1 MQSRLLPLYL
11 ACLLAFPA
19 IHAPAADTARP
30 FPPIKLRA
38 YGTLS
43 GEEKSNDI
51 SSSLVI
57 TTDNEDKAKLV
68 LAKYLSDLVELPGV
82 SSTQI
87 PTARGAVTAHIINNQ
102 GGVVALRCGKQVI
115 ILTSLDPQPLQ
126 ALVEANVP
134 ADRKIDASA
143 PEIDVPMYVD
153 RWDKYGFR
161 FYYGPFTKP
170 RDPQGGDMQGN
181 YNPQQ
186 DFVFADK
193 SDKSGLVV
201 WNSPFN
207 AATADGLFDINSRE
221 WVYKAALPPKL
232 PVGINIGITDG
243 NIALTNRYPDGV
255 APNAQGYLGG
265 WYYEA
270 PSGIPT
276 FSWASSEGQEAA
288 LSQLKGL
295 VTGLNAKYDNIVN
308 WLEPHE
314 ETSHGIADLLDDHG
328 ADAKKSF
335 YTFLKGK
342 YGSVGAVSKRY
353 GANYGS
359 WNDVPFPELATF
371 FGFEGDAINL
381 VGVWKT
387 STTAAYDATSAA
399 PGLDDS
405 SWASVPAPEHAIL
418 RVLPR
423 KPTVLR
429 RHLTIDPAWR
439 AAHPKSWLYVWD
451 LENTTDMPVNVYV
464 NGTICPENPP
474 MRRGWH
480 FSQVEITPALKD
492 GDNLITLQL
501 PAGWIDYRAYITGEA
516 PAVYPALASTEM
528 NARYADW
535 SDWCSWSR
543 GQAVRRGM
551 QMIRQVDPDKP
562 ITLMSPGYWWPDY
575 KDSVEDYGAI
585 LHDTGGMAGF
595 WNDINPSTA
604 QSTGLPTDCEP
615 GGPAGN
621 LDDFKK
627 YFGRWSTENTQGV
640 DYFGHLGDIL
650 WNPAIKDY
658 FDKTQPLWHLMGK
671 YHLPQPEVADLTS
684 IRTERLFSFPMN
696 LGDHGSSAPDLIA
709 QGPGVFAS
717 GVDGTLSGA
726 YSRGGIIEGNFARGT
741 ADQYK
746 VVVDTNSSILDPD
759 TIDAIAQW
767 VKRGGVFITYG
778 QTGRHT
784 SIKPN
789 SWPISK
795 LTGYDVIAVERKG
808 RQLKMAP
815 GQTVLPDDAT
825 KIVGSDWG
833 LTMKKHA
840 QGDASCQDLELW
852 DDGTVAA
859 SARKLGKGLVINF
872 GMWDSLGLITAAMDR
887 MGIRH
892 VPGHISDG
900 KIIMRHFVSNN
911 GLYDVWTMWNQDG
924 GPVTADLVFDDG
936 RTPVA
941 ANDVNTGEAMNIVAG
956 QTGTSAKIAGIA
968 FEPLQTRVVITPRGN
983 LAGAPAEWFYVQRHW
998 WKGTVDPGKPMAAY
1012 QPRVALNLSDDN
1024 AFKIIPG
1031 DGATNPPEDPSLYDP
1046 KLDDSSWPRVSLGIF
1061 DIPDNTDAHHVIYR
1075 KRFTV
1080 PASWNHGHVYIF
1092 GKSETP
1098 GNGSIRRYMDGKP
1111 FGGQIVLDELGGIF
1125 KAGTTHVL
1133 TTEVWGAEPPLGAT
1147 EPAWITYIPDP
1158 SARTQLDNW
1167 NFANDNLSYGTTTM
1181 PMPVTAPDNGALRC
1195 TVDVDAGQAGHNLVV
1210 HLHTSDAGLNCLIV
1224 NGQFYS
1230 GYGNIYNF
1238 MDCNVTPF
1246 IKFGQKNEIIVLI
1259 GKGTTLQQASLDS
1272 YDKNVYP

>member
-1 MQSRLLPLYL
+1 MQSRFLPFSF
-11 ACLLAFPA
+11 ACLLIFLT
-19 IHAPAADTARP
+19 IHAPAADAVQS

-43 GEEKSNDI
+43 GEDKTIDGT
-51 SSSLVI
+51 SSVLTI
-57 TTDNEDKAKLV
+57 RAENEAKAKLV
-68 LAKYLSDLVELPGV
+68 LAKYLSDLSLLPGV
-82 SSTQI
+82 SPLPLTVNGGSVSAHAVDKQGAIAAIRSGLEVTI
-87 PTARGAVTAHIINNQ
+87 FTAADGPGLQTLINGSGQ
-102 GGVVALRCGKQVI
+102 
-115 ILTSLDPQPLQ
+115 
-126 ALVEANVP
+126 
-134 ADRKIDASA
+134 KIDASE
-143 PEIDVPMYVD
+143 PEIQVPMYVD

-170 RDPQGGDMQGN
+170 RDAQGGDMQGN
-181 YNPQQ
+181 YNPEQ

-207 AATADGLFDINSRE
+207 AATADGIFDINSRE
-221 WVYKAALPPKL
+221 WVYKAAQPRKL

-243 NIALTNRYPDGV
+243 NIALTNRYPNGV
-255 APNAQGYLGG
+255 APDAQGYLGG

-276 FSWASSEGQEAA
+276 LSWASTEAQEAG

-295 VTGLNAKYDNIVN
+295 VGDLNGKYDNIVN

-335 YTFLKGK
+335 YEFLKGR

-353 GANYGS
+353 GASYAS
-359 WNDVPFPELATF
+359 WDDVPFPELATF
-371 FGFEGDAINL
+371 FGYEGDAINL
-381 VGVWKT
+381 VGIWKT

-399 PGLDDS
+399 PSLDDS
-405 SWASVPAPEHAIL
+405 SWASVPAPENAIL

-439 AAHPKSWLYVWD
+439 AAHPKSWLYCWD
-451 LENTTDMPVNVYV
+451 LENTSDMPVNVYV
-464 NGTICPENPP
+464 NGTLCPENPP

-501 PAGWIDYRAYITGEA
+501 PVGWIDYRAYITGEA
-516 PAVYPALASTEM
+516 PAVYPALATTEM

-562 ITLMSPGYWWPDY
+562 ITLMSPGYWWDDY
-575 KDSVEDYGAI
+575 KASVEDYGAI

-627 YFGRWSTENTQGV
+627 YMGRWSTENTQGV

-650 WNPAIKDY
+650 WHPEIKDY

-671 YHLPQPEVADLTS
+671 YHLAQPEVADLAS

-696 LGDHGSSAPDLIA
+696 LGDHGSSDPDLIA
-709 QGPGVFAS
+709 AGPGVFAS
-717 GVDGTLSGA
+717 GVDGTLSA
-726 YSRGGIIEGNFARGT
+726 LYTRGSVIEGDFARGGT
-741 ADQYK
+741 DQYK
-746 VVVDTNSSILDPD
+746 VIVDTNSSILDPN
-759 TIDAIAQW
+759 TIDAIGKW

-784 SIKPN
+784 STKPN

-795 LTGYDVIAVERKG
+795 LTGYDVLAVERKG

-815 GQTVLPDDAT
+815 GQTVLPDDAL
-825 KIVGSDWG
+825 KVLGSNWG
-833 LTMKKHA
+833 LTMKKHDA
-840 QGDASCQDLELW
+840 ADASCQDVELW

-859 SARKLGKGLVINF
+859 GVRKLGKGMVIDF
-872 GMWDSLGLITAAMDR
+872 GQWDSIGLITAAMDKL
-887 MGIRH
+887 GIKH
-892 VPGHISDG
+892 VPAHISDG
-900 KIIMRHFVSNN
+900 KVIMRHFVSNN
-911 GLYDVWTMWNQDG
+911 GLYDVWTMWNQDP

-936 RTPVA
+936 TTPIA
-941 ANDVNTGEAMNIVAG
+941 ANDVNTGAAMNVVAG

-968 FEPLQTRVVITPRGN
+968 FEPLQTRVVITPRGK
-983 LAGAPAEWFYVQRHW
+983 LAAAPVEWFTVQRGW
-998 WKGTVDPGKPMAAY
+998 WRGTADPGKPMTAY
-1012 QPRVALNLSDDN
+1012 KPKIAMNLSDDN
-1024 AFKIIPG
+1024 AFKILPG
-1031 DGATNPPEDPSLYDP
+1031 DGTATPPEDPSLYDP
-1046 KLDDSSWPRVSLGIF
+1046 KLDDSSWPRVSFGVF
-1061 DIPDNTDAHHVIYR
+1061 DIPDNADAHHVIYR

-1080 PASWNHGHVYIF
+1080 PATWNHGHVYIF
-1092 GKSETP
+1092 GKSEPP
-1098 GNGSIRRYMDGKP
+1098 GNGANRRYMDGKP
-1111 FGGQIVLDELGGIF
+1111 FGGQIVLDDLGGIL
-1125 KAGTTHVL
+1125 KAGSTHVL
-1133 TTEVWGAEPPLGAT
+1133 STEVWGAEPPLGVT

-1158 SARTQLDNW
+1158 PARTQLDGW
-1167 NFANDNLSYGTTTM
+1167 THASDFLTYGANTM
-1181 PMPVTAPDNGALRC
+1181 PMPVTSPDNGALRC
-1195 TVDVDAGQAGHNLVV
+1195 VVDVDAKESGHNVVV
-1210 HLHTSDAGLNCLIV
+1210 HLHSSDAGLNGLIV

-1259 GKGTTLQQASLDS
+1259 GKGTVLQQASVDY
-1272 YDKNVYP
+1272 YDK